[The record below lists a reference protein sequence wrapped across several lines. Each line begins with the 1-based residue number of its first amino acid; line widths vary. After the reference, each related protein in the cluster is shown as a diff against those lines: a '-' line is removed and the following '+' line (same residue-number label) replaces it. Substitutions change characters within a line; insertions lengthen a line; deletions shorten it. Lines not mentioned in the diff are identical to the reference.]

1 VQYDILYTVG
11 SSFLL
16 LLVIEVLNFVENVY
30 VNPEKGR
37 SLENN
42 EREV

>member
-1 VQYDILYTVG
+1 VQYDILFTVG
-11 SSFLL
+11 SSFILL
-16 LLVIEVLNFVENVY
+16 FVIEVLNFVENVY

-42 EREV
+42 EHEV